1 LTPDDVYDLFFRD
14 YFVMAF
20 VTALGAVQLGAALG
34 GLRGMLILPWG
45 RVTRWSGALLIFL
58 GLAHFFLS
66 PLWSE
71 GPWASEFGRLPPGGI
86 PERTAEW
93 GRASVDD
100 YARARIIND
109 IDGGLSGTDQAAIF
123 AAAAALAI
131 ALSMA
136 AGGIRRAGGSGM
148 ITDADADPGAGLE
161 LLRSRRYFP
170 AQRAT
175 LRHWR
180 AVAPAEIRRQWA
192 NPAHRGG
199 LRDMYD
205 WWRRR

>member
-1 LTPDDVYDLFFRD
+1 MTPDDVYGLFLRE
-14 YFVMAF
+14 YFVMTF

-34 GLRGMLILPWG
+34 GLRGMLILPWA
-45 RVTRWSGALLIFL
+45 RVTRWSGALLVFL
-58 GLAHFFLS
+58 GVAYFFLS
-66 PLWSE
+66 PLWSD
-71 GPWASEFGRLPPGGI
+71 GPWASEFGHLPPGGV

-93 GRASVDD
+93 GRASADD

-123 AAAAALAI
+123 AAAAALAV

-136 AGGIRRAGGSGM
+136 AGGLRRAGGSGM
-148 ITDADADPGAGLE
+148 IMDADAGVGLE
-161 LLRSRRYFP
+161 MLRSRRYFP
-170 AQRAT
+170 ALRAS
-175 LRHWR
+175 LPHWR
-180 AVAPAEIRRQWA
+180 AAAPAEIRRQWA